1 MNNLE
6 SYFNNLNENN
16 LMTQSF
22 LIGNI
27 LLSDIKD
34 SLLEVIQKI
43 IFKSSNSYENNPD
56 IIILEANPSK
66 DDIKE
71 LIKNLSM
78 TSQFNNAKVY
88 IIDQAE
94 KLNDFACNAL
104 LKTLEEPQSNIYA
117 FLLTSNIDMVLP
129 TISSRCQKVF
139 ISSGKI
145 VDVNE
150 EYLELSNSLI
160 EDIETLGFKTIS
172 VKKDIYNEINERD
185 IFKRILINILCEY
198 EKNLRMLIKGE
209 KENNIILNN
218 NSIESISKKILIISD
233 NINRL
238 DSPLNKALSI
248 DRFIIE
254 MWRC

>member
-1 MNNLE
+1 MYNLE
-6 SYFNNLNENN
+6 SYFNNLNDNN

-27 LLSDIKD
+27 LFDDIKD
-34 SLLEVIQKI
+34 SLLKVIQKV
-43 IFKSSNSYENNPD
+43 IFKTDNSYENNPD
-56 IIILEANPSK
+56 VILLGANPSK

-71 LIKNLSM
+71 LIKNLST

-117 FLLTSNIDMVLP
+117 FLLTTNIDMVLP
-129 TISSRCQKVF
+129 TISSRCQKIF
-139 ISSGKI
+139 ISSGNI
-145 VDVNE
+145 IDVNE
-150 EYLELSNSLI
+150 DYLELSNEI
-160 EDIETLGFKTIS
+160 INDIETLGFKTIS
-172 VKKDIYNEINERD
+172 SKTNIYNDINERD
-185 IFKRILINILCEY
+185 TFKRILVNILCEY
-198 EKNLRMLIKGE
+198 EKHLKMLIKGE
-209 KENNIILNN
+209 KEENIIFNN
-218 NSIESISKKILIISD
+218 NDIERISKKILVISD

>member
-1 MNNLE
+1 MYNLE
-6 SYFNNLNENN
+6 NYFNNLNDNN

-27 LLSDIKD
+27 LFDDIKD
-34 SLLEVIQKI
+34 SLLTVIQKI
-43 IFKSSNSYENNPD
+43 IFKNENSYESNPD
-56 IIILEANPSK
+56 IIILQENPSK

-71 LIKNLSM
+71 LIKNISI

-117 FLLTSNIDMVLP
+117 FLLTTNIDMVLP
-129 TISSRCQKVF
+129 TISSRCQKIF

-150 EYLELSNSLI
+150 DYLELSNRLI

-172 VKKDIYNEINERD
+172 NDKEIYNEINERD
-185 IFKRILINILCEY
+185 TFRRILINILCEY
-198 EKNLRMLIKGE
+198 EKNLRLLIKGE
-209 KENNIILNN
+209 SQDNVITKNND
-218 NSIESISKKILIISD
+218 IEKISKKILIISD

-238 DSPLNKALSI
+238 DSPLNKTLSI

>member
-1 MNNLE
+1 MYNLE
-6 SYFNNLNENN
+6 SYFNNLNDNN

-27 LLSDIKD
+27 LFDDIKD
-34 SLLEVIQKI
+34 SLLNIIQNI
-43 IFKSSNSYENNPD
+43 IFKKSNSYESNPD
-56 IIILEANPSK
+56 IFILNENPSK
-66 DDIKE
+66 DDIKD
-71 LIKNLSM
+71 LIKNIST

-88 IIDQAE
+88 IIDQVE

-104 LKTLEEPQSNIYA
+104 LKTLEEPQSNTYA
-117 FLLTSNIDMVLP
+117 FLLTSNIDLVLP

-139 ISSGKI
+139 ISSGKVI
-145 VDVNE
+145 DINE
-150 EYLELSNSLI
+150 DYLELSDKLI
-160 EDIETLGFKTIS
+160 NDIEALGCKFIS
-172 VKKDIYNEINERD
+172 VKPNIYNEINDRET
-185 IFKRILINILCEY
+185 FKRVLVNILCEY
-198 EKNLRMLIKGE
+198 EKCLKKLIRGE
-209 KENNIILNN
+209 KEDTLILNN
-218 NSIESISKKILIISD
+218 NDIEKISKKILVLSD

>member
-71 LIKNLSM
+71 LIKNLSI

-88 IIDQAE
+88 IIDQVE

-117 FLLTSNIDMVLP
+117 FLLTSNIDLVLP
-129 TISSRCQKVF
+129 TISSRCQKIF

-209 KENNIILNN
+209 KENNIIQNN
-218 NSIESISKKILIISD
+218 NSIERISKKILVISD

>member
-1 MNNLE
+1 M
-6 SYFNNLNENN
+6 
-16 LMTQSF
+16 
-22 LIGNI
+22 
-27 LLSDIKD
+27 
-34 SLLEVIQKI
+34 
-43 IFKSSNSYENNPD
+43 
-56 IIILEANPSK
+56 
-66 DDIKE
+66 
-71 LIKNLSM
+71 
-78 TSQFNNAKVY
+78 Y

-129 TISSRCQKVF
+129 TISSRCQKIF

-150 EYLELSNSLI
+150 DYLELSNRLI
-160 EDIETLGFKTIS
+160 EDIEKLGFKTIS
-172 VKKDIYNEINERD
+172 NDKEIYNEINERD
-185 IFKRILINILCEY
+185 TVRRILINILCEY
-198 EKNLRMLIKGE
+198 EKNLRLLIKGE
-209 KENNIILNN
+209 SQDNVITKNND
-218 NSIESISKKILIISD
+218 IEKISKKILIISD